1 MEQRS
6 SGVTIDLGRLA
17 SSSTGMI
24 LLVIGIVLIM
34 IGFMM
39 ISAGSFTNIFTGQP
53 EFPGVYS
60 LGLVAFG
67 LGVALTVIGVIVK
80 LTESPTVTPEPS
92 ETAAPSPVIKETIV
106 KEVVLIPCEYCGALM
121 PQTSTFC
128 PNCGARRR
136 T

>member
-6 SGVTIDLGRLA
+6 SGVTIDLGKLA

-67 LGVALTVIGVIVK
+67 LGVSLTVIGAIVK
-80 LTESPTVTPEPS
+80 LTESPAVNAEPS
-92 ETAAPSPVIKETIV
+92 ETSTPSPVIRETIV

-128 PNCGARRR
+128 PNCGARRK